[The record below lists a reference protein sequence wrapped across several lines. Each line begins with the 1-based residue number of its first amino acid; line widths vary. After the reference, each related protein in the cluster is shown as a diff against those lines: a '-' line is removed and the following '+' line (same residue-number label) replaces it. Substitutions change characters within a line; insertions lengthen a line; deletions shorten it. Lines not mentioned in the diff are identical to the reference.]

1 MNKLLTAAA
10 VALSIA
16 AVTFPATA
24 QDYPTRPIKIVVPYT
39 PGTGA
44 DILSRLMGP
53 KLSERWKVP
62 VVTDNKPGASSILG
76 AELVANAPPDGYT
89 ILFTAT
95 SFGTS
100 PPLMEKMPYDPI
112 RSFAPIALLGTNVVA
127 FCIANN
133 VPATNLAEFLAL
145 VRSQPGKLNYAS
157 PGNGTPQ
164 HLAMELFKLEAK
176 LDIVHV
182 PYRSSG
188 GATGDLVAGH
198 VQAMAIPLQ
207 TASSFLQNGNIRAVA
222 LMSAERSAAFPN
234 VPTMRELGMPQIEV
248 DTWYGAMAPAK
259 TPPAIVARW
268 NAELNEILKLQDIRD
283 AMEKQ
288 GMLPA
293 GGPPQRFGK
302 LLEDEVTRWTR
313 VVQAAGIK
321 PD

>member
-10 VALSIA
+10 AALSVAMVLPA
-16 AVTFPATA
+16 AA
-24 QDYPTRPIKIVVPYT
+24 QEYPTRPIKIIVPYT

-100 PPLMEKMPYDPI
+100 PPLQAKMPYDPI
-112 RSFAPIALLGTNVVA
+112 KSFAPVALLGTNVVS

-133 VPATNLAEFLAL
+133 VPATSLAEFLAL

-157 PGNGTPQ
+157 PGSGTPQ

-207 TASSFLQNGNIRAVA
+207 TASPFIQSGNIRPVA
-222 LMSAERSAAFPN
+222 LMSAERSPAFPN

-248 DTWYGAMAPAK
+248 DTWYGALAPAN
-259 TPPAIVARW
+259 TPPAIIAKW
-268 NAELNEILKLQDIRD
+268 NAELNEILKLQDIRG

-288 GMLPA
+288 GMLPQ
-293 GGPPQRFGK
+293 GGAPERMGK
-302 LLEDEVTRWTR
+302 LLSDEVTRWTR
-313 VVQAAGIK
+313 VVKEAGIK
-321 PD
+321 AD